1 MYLIEDVVEID
12 DIDDI
17 DEIDGIDGKRPKS
30 DGQETFE
37 TIFSTILYLFFFCI
51 GNSIFCSLKLFNQF
65 CHCFY
70 INNILP

>member
-37 TIFSTILYLFFFCI
+37 TIFSTILYLFFALEI
-51 GNSIFCSLKLFNQF
+51 LFF
-65 CHCFY
+65 VVSSFL
-70 INNILP
+70 INFVTVFI

>member
-1 MYLIEDVVEID
+1 LYLIEDVVEID

-37 TIFSTILYLFFFCI
+37 TIFSTILYLFFFALEI
-51 GNSIFCSLKLFNQF
+51 LFF
-65 CHCFY
+65 VVSSFL
-70 INNILP
+70 INFVTVFI